1 MRRSLERGNAPPR
14 TSVLNDPA
22 VLDRFAWAPV
32 MAETLK
38 TAVLEPREPFWPSME
53 LQLRSGISAVLL
65 GEKTAKVALDGVA
78 ADWQRTLR
86 RAGVK
91 QG

>member
-1 MRRSLERGNAPPR
+1 MHARDHLVGSRRGQWVVAARLQK
-14 TSVLNDPA
+14 
-22 VLDRFAWAPV
+22 
-32 MAETLK
+32 AESLK

-65 GEKTAKVALDGVA
+65 GQKTAKVALDGVA
-78 ADWQRTLR
+78 EDWKRSLR